1 MAIKDK
7 DGKVYKLRGPNPL
20 VKEMATWDQT
30 AIKLI
35 NIGEQVEVEII
46 HDTGSPVQF
55 MKDNVINIKK
65 ELDLFEGPEKSK
77 IIAPQ
82 EFIKNIVRT
91 EPEIVAPIEIV
102 IEKPVVENKPVTLDV
117 DEKIA
122 KIFKDRGVE
131 YFCAPVIGH
140 DTFRDDFY
148 GSSYNTPKFG
158 KQIMFDA
165 VIVDQSD
172 LQLQF
177 WCIKDISKDSIV
189 YRKLNQGGER
199 WWRVQHTE
207 PKTGGYLCV
216 CGVSDINPDFS

>member
-20 VKEMATWDQT
+20 VKEMAAWDQS
-30 AIKLI
+30 AVKLI
-35 NIGEQVEVEII
+35 NIGEQVEVEVI
-46 HDTGSPVQF
+46 HDTGSPVQL

-65 ELDLFEGPEKSK
+65 ELDLFEGPERSK

-82 EFIKNIVRT
+82 EFIKDIV
-91 EPEIVAPIEIV
+91 ESEVVAPIEV
-102 IEKPVVENKPVTLDV
+102 VVVEEQVVENKPVTLDV
-117 DEKIA
+117 NEKIA

-131 YFCAPVIGH
+131 YFCAPVIGY

-148 GSSYNTPKFG
+148 GSSYKTPKFG

-177 WCIKDISKDSIV
+177 WCIKDIPKDSII

-207 PKTGGYLCV
+207 QKTGGYLCV